1 MTEAAR
7 RATIGVVG
15 TGWWSTYVHLPA
27 LAANSRADL
36 VGVVD
41 VDLERAR
48 TASAHFHAKLAT
60 NDLQELL
67 DLDPDG
73 IVIAT
78 PHHTHFE
85 LARQAL
91 TAGVHVLVEKPMVL
105 TPAHARELV
114 TLARDR
120 SLHLQVGYTFPF
132 NPHVR
137 LLRDSIRE
145 GALGDLQLVSALFA
159 TAAAAL
165 YVAETGQPIE
175 REGALWGPQA
185 STYNNAESGGGQ
197 LYTQLTHSASLVLLL
212 TGLEPRMVHAFT
224 GPSAELVDQ
233 WDSVNFK
240 TVTGAVASLASTGT
254 VYQHAD
260 RVEEYRIFGTRGHA
274 LLDTARG
281 QLRIVTRDGEI
292 VGDPISED
300 QANPVRAPAGTFVEA
315 ILDQRSVEADGELG
329 LRTVELLDAAF
340 HSARTGSEILLP

>member
-1 MTEAAR
+1 VE
-7 RATIGVVG
+7 
-15 TGWWSTYVHLPA
+15 
-27 LAANSRADL
+27 L

-41 VDLERAR
+41 LDLERAR
-48 TASAHFHAKLAT
+48 TASKHFHAKLAT

-67 DLDPDG
+67 ALDPDG

-78 PHHTHFE
+78 PHDTHFG

-91 TAGVHVLVEKPMVL
+91 SAGVHVLVEKPMVL

-114 TLARDR
+114 NLARDQ

-145 GALGDLQLVSALFA
+145 GALGELQLVSALFA

-165 YVAETGQPIE
+165 YVAETGQPIA
-175 REGALWGPQA
+175 RDGALWGPQA
-185 STYNNAESGGGQ
+185 STYNNQKSGGGQ

-212 TGLEPRMVHAFT
+212 TGLKPRMVHAFT

-233 WDSVNFK
+233 WDALNFQ
-240 TVTGAVASLASTGT
+240 TATGVVASLASTGT

-260 RVEEYRIFGTRGHA
+260 RVEEYRIFGTGGHA

-281 QLRIVTRDGEI
+281 RLHIVTHDREI

-300 QANPVRAPAGTFVEA
+300 QANPVRAPADAFVGA
-315 ILDQRSVEADGELG
+315 ILDHRSVDADGELG
-329 LRTVELLDAAF
+329 LRTVELLDAAH
-340 HSARTGSEILLP
+340 HSARTGSEISIGASESPSA